1 MSDDNVA
8 ITDDMRDMVRRAILC
23 FVATV
28 NEDGTPNLSPKASL
42 TFRGDALFFANIASP
57 QTVWNIR
64 RNPAVEINV
73 VDFLARRGYRFAGR
87 GTILGPKDEA
97 FQDVAAWVKST
108 NGEIYPVFDVIRI
121 ELASIRPVLSP
132 AYTIGGADEATLT
145 ESYRRK
151 YGASGP

>member
-1 MSDDNVA
+1 MNDDKLA
-8 ITDDMRDMVRRAILC
+8 ITDDMRDIVRRAILC

-42 TFRGDALFFANIASP
+42 TFRGDELLFANIASP

-87 GTILGPKDEA
+87 ATILGPEDEA
-97 FQDVAAWVKST
+97 FQDVAAWVKAT
-108 NGEIYPVFDVIRI
+108 NGKIYPVFDVIRI
-121 ELASIRPVLSP
+121 KIANVRPVLSP
-132 AYTIGGADEATLT
+132 AYTIGGVDETTLT

-151 YGASGP
+151 YGV

>member
-1 MSDDNVA
+1 V
-8 ITDDMRDMVRRAILC
+8 
-23 FVATV
+23 
-28 NEDGTPNLSPKASL
+28 
-42 TFRGDALFFANIASP
+42 FANIASP

-87 GTILGPKDEA
+87 ATILGPEDEA

-121 ELASIRPVLSP
+121 DIASVRPVLSP
-132 AYTIGGADEATLT
+132 AYTIGGADETTLT

-151 YGASGP
+151 YGA